1 MLDQVNFHEHPAL
14 ANLGT
19 GDFSRPCFVLQG
31 DRMNLEEA
39 GSFLQGKCFH

>member
-14 ANLGT
+14 ADLGT
-19 GDFSRPCFVLQG
+19 RNLTGAGLVLQR